1 VYDKATLF
9 FTAWKNIA
17 QKGLNEKLAPIFVG
31 DNDGVADDLDKCP
44 GTPEGV

>member
-1 VYDKATLF
+1 MIKQPF
-9 FTAWKNIA
+9 FLRHGKNIA